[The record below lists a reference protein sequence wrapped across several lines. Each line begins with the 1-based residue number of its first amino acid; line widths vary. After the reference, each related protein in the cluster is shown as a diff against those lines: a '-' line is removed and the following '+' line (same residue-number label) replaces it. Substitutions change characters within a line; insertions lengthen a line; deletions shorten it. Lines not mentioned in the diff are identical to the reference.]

1 MSNIIRLK
9 LKQPES
15 YQEFITYA
23 SFETEPIEAN
33 RAIAVNLSVIQQEL
47 DNLFSTKMYERP
59 YLPDYYN
66 PIEELIG
73 ELWTD
78 EVSSTAI
85 HLITDKVSK
94 YIPHIT
100 INENTSFSYSN
111 YKLYMELIFSFNNDF
126 TRTLY
131 NYKREFNAVT

>member
-23 SFETEPIEAN
+23 SFETEPTEAN
-33 RAIAVNLSVIQQEL
+33 RAIAINLSVIQQEL

-78 EVSSTAI
+78 EASSTAM

-94 YIPHIT
+94 YIPRIT
-100 INENTSFSYSN
+100 INENTSFSYEN
-111 YKLYMELIFSFNNDF
+111 YKLYMELVFSFNNDF